1 MTVITVDFGS
11 SAPCGPPYLDGRD
24 PTVVLQQMLDTE
36 LADGKTVRDIARLA
50 KDGDDE
56 AVIRLGF
63 LGLRVEGVAVLLA
76 SPALFSK
83 GLPVVYECG
92 GLYAF
97 HILGDFPL

>member
-1 MTVITVDFGS
+1 
-11 SAPCGPPYLDGRD
+11 
-24 PTVVLQQMLDTE
+24 MLDTE
-36 LADGKTVRDIARLA
+36 LADGKTVRDVAHLA

-63 LGLRVEGVAVLLA
+63 LGLRVENAGVVLA

-97 HILGDFPL
+97 HTLAKFPL